1 MPSNIRIAAS
11 ILFAFILVFSFG
23 CSSTKPKAE
32 AIAPGPAEATPTPV
46 AQPSVDEEFISD
58 TGAETVLSEQAIV
71 EDLPADLISLNARG
85 YLDDVFFETD
95 SYTISETSRDHLAAN
110 GSWLNQ
116 YPSIEILIE
125 GHCDER
131 NTREYNLALG
141 ERRANSVRDYLVFL
155 GIAPERIRTISYG
168 EERPFG
174 TGHDEYAW
182 SQNRRSH
189 FVITTR

>member
-1 MPSNIRIAAS
+1 MPSRMQSTLS
-11 ILFAFILVFSFG
+11 ILFIFLLVFSFG

-32 AIAPGPAEATPTPV
+32 TIAPAPVEETPTPV
-46 AQPSVDEEFISD
+46 PSPSVDEEVISGS
-58 TGAETVLSEQAIV
+58 GAETVLSEQAIV

-95 SYTISETSRDHLAAN
+95 SYTIGETSREHLAAN
-110 GSWLNQ
+110 GSWLSQ

-141 ERRANSVRDYLVFL
+141 ERRANSVRDYLMFL

-168 EERPFG
+168 EERPFA
-174 TGHDEYAW
+174 TGHDEYGW

-189 FVITTR
+189 FVITAR

>member
-1 MPSNIRIAAS
+1 MPSHLRVVAS
-11 ILFAFILVFSFG
+11 LLFAFILVFSFG

-32 AIAPGPAEATPTPV
+32 STAPSVVETTPTP
-46 AQPSVDEEFISD
+46 APQPSVDEEYVTD
-58 TGAETVLSEQAIV
+58 GGAETIVSEQAIG
-71 EDLPADLISLNARG
+71 EDLPADLVSLNARG

-95 SYTISETSRDHLAAN
+95 SYAIDATSREHLAAN
-110 GSWLNQ
+110 ASWLNQ
-116 YPSIEILIE
+116 YSTVEILVE

-155 GIAPERIRTISYG
+155 GIAPERVITISYG
-168 EERPFG
+168 EERPFAS
-174 TGHDEYAW
+174 GHDEYAL

-189 FVITTR
+189 FVITAR

>member
-1 MPSNIRIAAS
+1 MPSKFQAALS
-11 ILFAFILVFSFG
+11 ILIAFLLVFSFG

-32 AIAPGPAEATPTPV
+32 SAAPPIAEATPTPV
-46 AQPSVDEEFISD
+46 PTASVDEEVITDS
-58 TGAETVLSEQAIV
+58 GAETVLSEQAIV

-95 SYTISETSRDHLAAN
+95 SYSIGETSRDHLAAN

-141 ERRANSVRDYLVFL
+141 ERRANSVRDYLIFL

-168 EERPFG
+168 EEKLFA
-174 TGHDEYAW
+174 TGHDEYGW

-189 FVITTR
+189 FVITAR

>member
-1 MPSNIRIAAS
+1 MSSRSLTALS
-11 ILFAFILVFSFG
+11 ILLAFLLAFSVG

-32 AIAPGPAEATPTPV
+32 SVAPAPIEAAPTP
-46 AQPSVDEEFISD
+46 APRPTVDEEVISD
-58 TGAETVLSEQAIV
+58 TGTEPVVSEQAIV
-71 EDLPADLISLNARG
+71 EDLPADLVSLNARG

-95 SYTISETSRDHLAAN
+95 SFTISESAREHLASN
-110 GSWLNQ
+110 GSWLSQ

-168 EERPFG
+168 EERPFA

-189 FVITTR
+189 FVITAR